1 MAAFSK
7 RDQKIIDRLKASGY
21 VGNNVQGDAPLKF
34 TVRPYTTVG
43 TESLDLAAW
52 LENGIFSAINTVAFE
67 SPITGIA
74 IFPTIFDSAIA
85 PAPKD
90 YLTYKKTEMSVFV
103 GLNISFSSWTSGSRE
118 EKLSLLA
125 NNITQSIERIPD
137 KYLSSSDR
145 KKLLEIVSQVH
156 RRLVD
161 SALALTSSTKTPPS
175 PATAA
180 N

>member
-7 RDQKIIDRLKASGY
+7 RDQRIIDRLKASGY
-21 VGNNVQGDAPLKF
+21 VGKNVQRDAPLKF
-34 TVRPYTTVG
+34 LVRPFTTVG
-43 TESLDLAAW
+43 IESLDLASW
-52 LENGIFSAINTVAFE
+52 LESEIFSVINRVAFE

-85 PAPKD
+85 AAPKD
-90 YLTYKKTEMSVFV
+90 YLTYKKKERSVFV

-145 KKLLEIVSQVH
+145 KKLLDIVSQVY

-161 SALALTSSTKTPPS
+161 RLLH
-175 PATAA
+175 
-180 N
+180 